1 MKKFFKE
8 FKEFISRGNVLNL
21 AVGVIIG
28 AAFQAIVKSLTDDII
43 SPVIGLVVKG
53 DFKDLAINCFQKFD
67 ENGVAVLDEAGN
79 YVYELSIRY
88 GAFITAVINF
98 FIMALVVFL
107 IVKFVNKLME
117 IGKKKEEE
125 APAAPTTKICPY
137 CKSEIAIEAT
147 RCPHCTSEIKE

>member
-28 AAFQAIVKSLTDDII
+28 AAFQSIVKSLTDDII
-43 SPVIGLVVKG
+43 SPVIGLIFKA
-53 DFKDLAINCFQKFD
+53 DFKDLAIVVK
-67 ENGVAVLDEAGN
+67 EATLDAEGAILEP
-79 YVYELSIRY
+79 ELAIRY

-107 IVKFVNKLME
+107 IVKGVNKIMDL
-117 IGKKKEEE
+117 GKKKEEP
-125 APAAPTTKICPY
+125 APVVPTTKKCPH
-137 CKSEIAIEAT
+137 CMSEIAIEAT
-147 RCPHCTSEIKE
+147 RCPYCTSEIKE

>member
-28 AAFQAIVKSLTDDII
+28 AAFQSIVKSLTDDII
-43 SPVIGLVVKG
+43 SPVIGLIFKT
-53 DFKDLAINCFQKFD
+53 DFKDMAIVVKEATATEPELA
-67 ENGVAVLDEAGN
+67 
-79 YVYELSIRY
+79 IRY

-98 FIMALVVFL
+98 IIMAFVVFL
-107 IVKFVNKLME
+107 IVKGVNKLMDL
-117 IGKKKEEE
+117 GKKPEAPA
-125 APAAPTTKICPY
+125 APAAPTTKKCPY
-137 CKSEIAIEAT
+137 CMSEIAIEAT

>member
-28 AAFQAIVKSLTDDII
+28 AAFQSIVKSLTDDII
-43 SPVIGLVVKG
+43 SPVIGLIFKT
-53 DFKDLAINCFQKFD
+53 DFKDMAIVVK
-67 ENGVAVLDEAGN
+67 EAGIDMETGEIIP
-79 YVYELSIRY
+79 ELAIRY

-98 FIMALVVFL
+98 IIMAFVVFL
-107 IVKFVNKLME
+107 IVKGVNKLMDL
-117 IGKKKEEE
+117 GKKPE
-125 APAAPTTKICPY
+125 APAAPVAPTTKKCPY
-137 CKSEIAIEAT
+137 CMSEIAIEAT